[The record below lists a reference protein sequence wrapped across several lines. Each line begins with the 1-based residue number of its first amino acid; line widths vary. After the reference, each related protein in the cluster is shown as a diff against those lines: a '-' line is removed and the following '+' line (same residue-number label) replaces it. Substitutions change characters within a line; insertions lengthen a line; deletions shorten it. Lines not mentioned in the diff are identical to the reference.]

1 MNDAVFKRKEMGNS
15 VDEDEHKNATQKN
28 EVKFLINN

>member
-1 MNDAVFKRKEMGNS
+1 MNDAVFKRREMGNS

-28 EVKFLINN
+28 EVLD